1 MQPKTGLARTTEK
14 DRWYDCMPFYHGTG
28 GVSAVT
34 QLTTGVTLCIGKK
47 FSTSKFWAECR
58 DSRATW
64 FTYVGE
70 TARYLLAAPPSPLD
84 REHNVRAMHGN
95 GLRPDVW
102 TRFRDRFGIVEIVE
116 FFNSS
121 EGVFT
126 LANICRGDYLATSV
140 GHHGILL
147 RRLLQNVFVPVKVDT
162 HTGDIWRD
170 PKTGFAQRE
179 PYEVGGEIIVAIPN
193 EKAFQGYHNNPD
205 ATKKKFAH
213 DVFKKGDLWYR
224 SGDALRRTEDG
235 RWFFLDRLGDTFRWK
250 GENVSTAE
258 VSEVIGKF
266 PGIVEANVY
275 GVQLPNHDG
284 RGQSHSLQSSL

>member
-1 MQPKTGLARTTEK
+1 
-14 DRWYDCMPFYHGTG
+14 
-28 GVSAVT
+28 
-34 QLTTGVTLCIGKK
+34 
-47 FSTSKFWAECR
+47 
-58 DSRATW
+58 
-64 FTYVGE
+64 
-70 TARYLLAAPPSPLD
+70 
-84 REHNVRAMHGN
+84 MHGN

-102 TRFRDRFGIVEIVE
+102 TRFRDRFGIVEVVE

-284 RGQSHSLQSSL
+284 RGQSPFPEVVTLSLN